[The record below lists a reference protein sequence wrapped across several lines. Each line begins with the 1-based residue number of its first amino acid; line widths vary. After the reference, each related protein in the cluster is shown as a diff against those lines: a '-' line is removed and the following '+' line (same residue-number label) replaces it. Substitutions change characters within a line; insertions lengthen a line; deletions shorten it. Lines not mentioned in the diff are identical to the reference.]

1 MTPRPKHVSP
11 RSLAVEAVLLMEQNK
26 ITRLLVADDDSDKLV
41 GALNI
46 DDLFRAGVV

>member
-1 MTPRPKHVSP
+1 
-11 RSLAVEAVLLMEQNK
+11 VLLMEQNK
-26 ITRLLVADDDSDKLV
+26 ITRLLVADESGKLV